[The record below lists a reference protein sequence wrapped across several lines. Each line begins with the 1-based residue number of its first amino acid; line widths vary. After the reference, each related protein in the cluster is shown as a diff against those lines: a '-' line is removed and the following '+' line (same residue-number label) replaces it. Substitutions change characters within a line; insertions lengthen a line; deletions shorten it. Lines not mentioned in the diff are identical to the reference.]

1 MSSDVLFTPM
11 TDTTD
16 CRINGERLWN
26 SLMTL
31 AEIGATPKGGCCRLT
46 LTDLDRQGR
55 DLVIR
60 WAQAAGMRVTVPS
73 KRPYRKGKPLSAAE
87 RQQKAVARKKTTHK
101 EVRVFVRDSLKNQLQ
116 IMCESEGITQAEMI
130 ERLIEMESAK
140 LGIDVTTSHS

>member
-1 MSSDVLFTPM
+1 MSQA
-11 TDTTD
+11 
-16 CRINGERLWN
+16 IN
-26 SLMTL
+26 
-31 AEIGATPKGGCCRLT
+31 A
-46 LTDLDRQGR
+46 
-55 DLVIR
+55 
-60 WAQAAGMRVTVPS
+60 VTSSS
-73 KRPYRKGKPLSAAE
+73 KLPYRKGKPLSAAE